1 VGEWSESGED
11 GGSPMEENNNN
22 ENNNKNKKESSQMR
36 LTTGSRWAHMA
47 TGSVS
52 PEETEAQHEKEET
65 TRSAGIL
72 CHDWWWMCENENVRR

>member
-1 VGEWSESGED
+1 
-11 GGSPMEENNNN
+11 MEKNNNN
-22 ENNNKNKKESSQMR
+22 ENKNENNNENKNESCQMR
-36 LTTGSRWAHMA
+36 LTTGGWAHMA

-72 CHDWWWMCENENVRR
+72 CHDS